1 MFISIQLSLRTL
13 AGRQIYM
20 NESYAIL
27 GDDAQNER
35 VSELLD
41 RLHGGNGP
49 WDGINTLVFL
59 FTSFTTVGFGNHP
72 SLVRTVPPCQYPS
85 QSTQVDDPYSVL
97 LPEALRPAE
106 DELLKNIAGSFGGG
120 AGNAASAEVG
130 APAFF
135 APPRCCFE
143 GNCEDDGGSDE
154 DCWIVSDDQS
164 IFDFGKLLYF
174 QTYESKKAANYTT
187 RADELLELELPGLRT
202 TLSQMKI
209 ELPPVGNSSTTRL
222 GMAWRQL
229 AFAKIRDECDAQ
241 LNIWRKEENKK
252 DNAKLYTI
260 LFVIVGI
267 GLLGIVVGAL
277 GNEVM
282 AAIKSVFNNVEMALD
297 AATLNQV
304 GAKTGDKKGIF
315 VSMVVMFLILGL
327 GTYVYAQLEQMRPL
341 DALYF
346 TVVTATTVGFGDYVP
361 TVYSAKVCQNAGIHI
376 SLCAQH
382 GKTEPE
388 LDCRPRK
395 LL

>member
-1 MFISIQLSLRTL
+1 MCIVDCACRAVLPSSQLSLHTL
-13 AGRQIYM
+13 VDWQLYM
-20 NESYAIL
+20 NETYAIQ
-27 GDDAQNER
+27 GDAAQNER
-35 VSELLD
+35 VKGLLD

-72 SLVRTVPPCQYPS
+72 SLVRTAPPCQYPS
-85 QSTQVDDPYSVL
+85 QNTRFDDPYSVL

-106 DELLKNIAGSFGGG
+106 DELLKNFAGKFERGKQ
-120 AGNAASAEVG
+120 NATSDDVDV
-130 APAFF
+130 PAFV

-143 GNCEDDGGSDE
+143 GNCEDSGEADE

-174 QTYESKKAANYTT
+174 QTFQSKIPGNYTT
-187 RADELLELELPGLRT
+187 RVDELLELELPGVRT
-202 TLSQMKI
+202 TLSQMSI
-209 ELPPVGNSSTTRL
+209 ELPAVGTVT
-222 GMAWRQL
+222 WRQM
-229 AFAKIRDECDAQ
+229 AFIKIRTECDVQ

-282 AAIKSVFNNVEMALD
+282 AAIKSVFSNVEMALD

-315 VSMVVMFLILGL
+315 VSVVVMCLILGL
-327 GTYVYAQLEQMRPL
+327 GTYVYAQLEHMRAL

-361 TVYSAKVCQNAGIHI
+361 TEYAAKVRQ
-376 SLCAQH
+376 
-382 GKTEPE
+382 
-388 LDCRPRK
+388 
-395 LL
+395 